1 MDLFVSLEDNSEEAN
16 FSGVGKTKYLFS
28 DVEAMKQ
35 GLRLVA

>member
-1 MDLFVSLEDNSEEAN
+1 MDLFIGREGNSEGTN